1 MMHSPHQ
8 PCWIGAGISN
18 LHEARVLE
26 MTARHV
32 KVHLNEVTSIPE
44 ECNLFFTPDFR
55 EGRKCFVIEQNGAEV
70 VLAFREGFGVP
81 TTAKP
86 PKSRP

>member
-1 MMHSPHQ
+1 MHSPHQ
-8 PCWIGAGISN
+8 PCWIGAGLSN

-55 EGRKCFVIEQNGAEV
+55 EWSRSRIGFPRGLWCANDGE
-70 VLAFREGFGVP
+70 AFQIPSLDV
-81 TTAKP
+81 
-86 PKSRP
+86 RPR